1 MAPKPNSSSGSK
13 SNARSG
19 SKSGPKSEPGSKSPP
34 AASAPSTSKS
44 TGPAPRANPKA
55 DRAPGLSH
63 ETRIAVLHGEEVFLR
78 QELTAALKD
87 ALAKKFG
94 EVDTITFDGSSA
106 TAAEVLDECR
116 SFGLIAAHKLVL
128 VDNAEQLVKEDNRP
142 LFERYAESVI
152 EQGEAGGGLLAG
164 DGPLATLVLRAK
176 TWRAG
181 NLDKLIAQVG
191 VVLACEGLD
200 EPAAAEWAVKRAPRH
215 ACTLSR
221 ESAAAL
227 VERTGTDLARLDS
240 ELAKLAAAA
249 TTGSAPPAITPELIA
264 QFVGRSR
271 EEEVWSIQSAMLQGS
286 PQANLSALR
295 DALFVSHHP
304 PTLVF
309 FAMTDLAKKLHSCA
323 HAARSGANFYQ
334 MRGPLKL
341 FGSGA
346 ERIFETA
353 RRLPPGACRR
363 VLRSCLTMT
372 QRDRTGLGD
381 APRSLERLAIEF
393 ADLSAQARR

>member
-1 MAPKPNSSSGSK
+1 MAKKPEPKP
-13 SNARSG
+13 
-19 SKSGPKSEPGSKSPP
+19 GPSRGAAKP
-34 AASAPSTSKS
+34 A
-44 TGPAPRANPKA
+44 PKA

-63 ETRIAVLHGEEVFLR
+63 ETRLAVLHGEEAFLR
-78 QELTAALKD
+78 QELTATLKA

-94 EVDTITFDGSSA
+94 EIDTITFDGTSA

-116 SFGLIAAHKLVL
+116 SFGLIAAHKLVI

-142 LFERYAESVI
+142 LFERYAESLL
-152 EQGEAGGGLLAG
+152 QSGEGGLGVGLLAG

-176 TWRAG
+176 SWRPG

-191 VVLACEGLD
+191 VVMACEGLD
-200 EPAAAEWAVKRAPRH
+200 GTAAAEWAVRRAPAH
-215 ACTLSR
+215 AATLSR
-221 ESAAAL
+221 EAAATL

-249 TTGSAPPAITPELIA
+249 TTGSTSAAITPELIA

-286 PQANLSALR
+286 PQSNLGALR
-295 DALFVSHHP
+295 DALDVSHHP

-309 FAMTDLAKKLHSCA
+309 FAMTDLAKKLHACA

-334 MRGPLKL
+334 IRGPLKL

-353 RRLPPGACRR
+353 KRLPPGACRR

-381 APRSLERLAIEF
+381 AARSLERLAVEF
-393 ADLSAQARR
+393 ADLAALARR